1 MFLVV
6 PSVAMMDRD
15 CVYSVVHLFLLS
27 EVEDP
32 GCIWGRIVKGPGAE
46 TDSPQDYEN
55 LQVKMNLFYH
65 KVNLDVQKVKPSS
78 LEKGQV

>member
-1 MFLVV
+1 MVSDLHFPESMYGAFV
-6 PSVAMMDRD
+6 PSL
-15 CVYSVVHLFLLS
+15 C

-32 GCIWGRIVKGPGAE
+32 GCIWGRIVKGPGAQVE
-46 TDSPQDYEN
+46 SPQDYEN

-65 KVNLDVQKVKPSS
+65 NVNLDVQKVKPSS